1 MFDNLKKYNIVLASN
16 SPRRKELLQR
26 LGLPFRVR
34 TLLGVD
40 ETWPRELRGADVPQY
55 LSRKKA
61 EAYRGSLADNELVIT
76 ADTVVCIDGQVLGKP
91 QNVNEPRL
99 MLRQLS
105 GHTHHVYTGVTVMT
119 VSKSETICADTAVTF
134 ATLSDEEIDYY
145 VDNYLPLDKA
155 GAYGIQE
162 WIGLVAVENLQGS
175 FHNVMGLPMQR
186 LYTLLKRF

>member
-40 ETWPRELRGADVPQY
+40 ETWPRELRGADVPRY

-91 QNVNEPRL
+91 QNVNEARL

-119 VSKSETICADTAVTF
+119 VSKSETICADTAASF
-134 ATLSDEEIDYY
+134 ATLSDEETDYY

>member
-40 ETWPRELRGADVPQY
+40 ETWPRELRGADVPRY

-76 ADTVVCIDGQVLGKP
+76 MEKKNESKETEKDNKKYLRREFSYSKFQQAFVLPEDVEKEKINATVNDGVLTIELPKRTP
-91 QNVNEPRL
+91 EEKAKVNR
-99 MLRQLS
+99 
-105 GHTHHVYTGVTVMT
+105 V
-119 VSKSETICADTAVTF
+119 I
-134 ATLSDEEIDYY
+134 EI
-145 VDNYLPLDKA
+145 
-155 GAYGIQE
+155 
-162 WIGLVAVENLQGS
+162 
-175 FHNVMGLPMQR
+175 H
-186 LYTLLKRF
+186 

>member
-1 MFDNLKKYNIVLASN
+1 MLDNLKKYTIVLASN

-40 ETWPRELRGADVPQY
+40 ESWPHELRGADVPQY
-55 LSRKKA
+55 ISRKKA
-61 EAYRGSLADNELVIT
+61 EAYRSSLADDELVIT
-76 ADTVVCIDGQVLGKP
+76 ADTVVCFEGQVLGKP
-91 QNVNEPRL
+91 QNVTEARL

-105 GHTHHVYTGVTVMT
+105 GHTHHVFTGVTVMT
-119 VSKSETICADTAVTF
+119 KTKCETICADTAVTF
-134 ATLSDEEIDYY
+134 ATISDEEIDYY

-162 WIGLVAVENLQGS
+162 WIGLIAVEQLQGS
-175 FHNVMGLPMQR
+175 FFNVMGLPVQR

>member
-40 ETWPRELRGADVPQY
+40 ETWPRELRGADVPRY

-91 QNVNEPRL
+91 QNVNEARL
-99 MLRQLS
+99 MLRQ
-105 GHTHHVYTGVTVMT
+105 VYTGVTVMT